1 MRRFRARW
9 SSSATRG
16 RRCSMTPNG
25 SWPHD
30 AYPHLTS
37 CSHAGAKAVGMRR
50 SWRTVTTAEVDA
62 AVGRQHERAMF
73 AYEAEQD
80 RLEAEQAEREAWL
93 ERIRPE
99 AA

>member
-1 MRRFRARW
+1 
-9 SSSATRG
+9 
-16 RRCSMTPNG
+16 
-25 SWPHD
+25 
-30 AYPHLTS
+30 
-37 CSHAGAKAVGMRR
+37 MRR
-50 SWRTVTTAEVDA
+50 SWRTVTTAEVDE

-80 RLEAEQAEREAWL
+80 RLEAEHAEREAWL

>member
-1 MRRFRARW
+1 
-9 SSSATRG
+9 
-16 RRCSMTPNG
+16 
-25 SWPHD
+25 
-30 AYPHLTS
+30 
-37 CSHAGAKAVGMRR
+37 MRR